1 MLKFFWNIRNIL
13 LSLFSLRTVGA
24 RALVLQNDHILLV
37 KHTYLPGW
45 CTIGGGVDAG
55 ESGLQALR
63 RELKEEVG
71 VILHESPSIL
81 GFYHKRYEKRD
92 DYIIVYVCKEFE
104 RQEVVSKE
112 ILEAKWFPLNALPH
126 DISPATKRR
135 IEEYLRLR
143 SLSDVW

>member
-1 MLKFFWNIRNIL
+1 MIKFFWETKNTL

-24 RALVLQNDHILLV
+24 RTLVLQNDHILLV

-45 CTIGGGVDAG
+45 YTIGGGVDAG
-55 ESGLQALR
+55 ESGLQALI

-81 GFYHKRYEKRD
+81 GFYHNPYEKRD
-92 DYIIVYVCKEFE
+92 DYVVVYVCKEFE
-104 RQEVVSKE
+104 KKEVVSKE
-112 ILEAKWFPLNALPH
+112 ILEARWFPLNALPP

-135 IEEYLRLR
+135 IEEYLGRR
-143 SLSDVW
+143 PLSDVW

>member
-1 MLKFFWNIRNIL
+1 MITLFWKIQNII

-24 RALVLQNDHILLV
+24 RALVLQNDHILLI
-37 KHTYLPGW
+37 KHTYMPGW

-55 ESGLQALR
+55 ESGLQALT

-81 GFYHKRYEKRD
+81 GFFHNRHAKRD
-92 DYIIVYVCKEFE
+92 DYIVVYVCKAFE
-104 RQEVVSKE
+104 KEEVVSEE
-112 ILEAKWFPLNALPH
+112 ISEARWFPVNALPH
-126 DISPATKRR
+126 DITPATQRR
-135 IEEYLRLR
+135 VEEYLGLR